1 MIFGSCIYSL
11 LKLGSL
17 KEKGLPV
24 NKQRFVWEK
33 ITLELK
39 NPIRIAYGKSNKS
52 QIYWIRLAG
61 DNGWGEAVIPSYGV
75 NSDKEML
82 AFWANAAWS
91 PVHFPVSIH
100 QVQRWIGEGGP
111 APARCALEL
120 ALLDRIGRE
129 EGKPLY
135 QILDLPEPE
144 PLSTSYTIS
153 LDTPQKM
160 AEIARNE
167 KAYPILKIKLGGD
180 DDEDCIAAIREVRPD
195 AKIWV
200 DVNAAWD
207 LPKAIKMVRQLSV
220 FNLEL
225 IEQPLGR
232 DQITEMGRLQSTTH
246 IPIVADE
253 SVQNIEDVHALGL
266 AGVAGINL
274 KLMKTGGILPAL
286 EMIRIA
292 RDYNMRI
299 MLGCMIETSL
309 GVTAM
314 AHLSGIADWI
324 DLDAPLLIKNDP
336 FKGLQYDRHLKIK
349 FSHQP
354 GIGIQLRI

>member
-1 MIFGSCIYSL
+1 M
-11 LKLGSL
+11 
-17 KEKGLPV
+17 

-33 ITLELK
+33 IALELK
-39 NPIRIAYGKSNKS
+39 NPFPVAYGESN
-52 QIYWIRLAG
+52 IHHVYWIRLAE
-61 DNGWGEAVIPSYGV
+61 DNGWGEGTIPSFSGI
-75 NSDKEML
+75 SDKEL
-82 AFWANAAWS
+82 VACWVNVAHS
-91 PVHFPVSIH
+91 DEHFPVSVH
-100 QVQRWIGEGGP
+100 QVQGWIGEECP

-120 ALLDRIGRE
+120 ALLDRIGRD

-144 PLSTSYTIS
+144 DLYTSFTIA

-160 AEIARNE
+160 AEIARE
-167 KAYPILKIKLGGD
+167 RKTCPILKVKLGGK

-195 AKIWV
+195 AKIRL

-207 LPKAIKMVRQLSV
+207 LSTAKKMVRQLSV
-220 FNLEL
+220 YNLEL
-225 IEQPLGR
+225 IEQPLAR
-232 DQITEMGRLQSTTH
+232 DQITEMGRLQSMTQ

-253 SVQNIEDVHALGL
+253 SVQNLEDVHALGL

-286 EMIRIA
+286 KMIQIA
-292 RDYNMRI
+292 QEYNMRI

-324 DLDAPLLIKNDP
+324 DLDSPLLVKNDP
-336 FKGLQYDRHLKIK
+336 FEGLTYDKHLKITIP
-349 FSHQP
+349 HQP
-354 GIGIQLRI
+354 GIGVQRRT

>member
-1 MIFGSCIYSL
+1 
-11 LKLGSL
+11 
-17 KEKGLPV
+17 V
-24 NKQRFVWEK
+24 NKQRLVWEK
-33 ITLELK
+33 IALELK
-39 NPIRIAYGKSNKS
+39 NPFRVAYGESS
-52 QIYWIRLAG
+52 ICYVYWIRLAE
-61 DNGWGEAVIPSYGV
+61 DNGWGEGAIPFSGG

-82 AFWANAAWS
+82 ACWEKAARS
-91 PVHFPVSIH
+91 PVNFPVSIH
-100 QVQRWIGEGGP
+100 QVQGWMGEGGT
-111 APARCALEL
+111 APARCALEM
-120 ALLDRIGRE
+120 ALLDRIGRN

-135 QILDLPEPE
+135 QILDLPKPE

-167 KAYPILKIKLGGD
+167 KACPILKIKLGGE

-220 FNLEL
+220 YNLEL
-225 IEQPLGR
+225 IEQPLAR
-232 DQITEMGRLQSTTH
+232 DQMTEMGILQSTTK

-253 SVQNIEDVHALGL
+253 SVQNLEDVHALGL

-274 KLMKTGGILPAL
+274 KLMKVGGILNAL
-286 EMIRIA
+286 EMIRVA
-292 RDYNMRI
+292 KDYGMRI
-299 MLGCMIETSL
+299 MLGCMIETSI

-314 AHLSGIADWI
+314 AHLCGLAEWV
-324 DLDAPLLIKNDP
+324 DLDVPLLVKNDP
-336 FKGLQYDRHLKIK
+336 FEGLRYDKHLKISIPK
-349 FSHQP
+349 QA
-354 GIGIQLRI
+354 GIGVQNKIT

>member
-1 MIFGSCIYSL
+1 
-11 LKLGSL
+11 
-17 KEKGLPV
+17 V

-39 NPIRIAYGKSNKS
+39 NSIPIAYEKRSKFN
-52 QIYWIRLAG
+52 IYWIRLAG
-61 DNGWGEAVIPSYGV
+61 DNGWGEGAISSYGG
-75 NSDKEML
+75 NTDKEL
-82 AFWANAAWS
+82 IACWANAAWS

-100 QVQRWIGEGGP
+100 QVQGWIGEGGP

-120 ALLDRIGRE
+120 ALLDRIGRD

-135 QILDLPEPE
+135 QILDLPEPGT
-144 PLSTSYTIS
+144 LSTSYTIS

-167 KAYPILKIKLGGD
+167 KAYPILKVKLGGE

-195 AKIWV
+195 AKIRA

-207 LPKAIKMVRQLSV
+207 LPKAIKMVRKLSV
-220 FNLEL
+220 YNLEL

-232 DQITEMGRLQSTTH
+232 DQITEMGILQSTTS

-253 SVQNIEDVHALGL
+253 SVQNLGDVHALGL

-286 EMIRIA
+286 EMIQIA

-299 MLGCMIETSL
+299 MLGCGIETSL

-314 AHLSGIADWI
+314 AHLIGLAEWI
-324 DLDAPLLIKNDP
+324 DLDSPLLIKNDP
-336 FKGLQYDRHLKIK
+336 FIGLKYDRHLKIK
-349 FSHQP
+349 LSNQP
-354 GIGIQLRI
+354 GIGIQLRT

>member
-1 MIFGSCIYSL
+1 
-11 LKLGSL
+11 
-17 KEKGLPV
+17 V

-39 NPIRIAYGKSNKS
+39 NPNRIAYGKSSKFL
-52 QIYWIRLAG
+52 IYWIRLAG
-61 DNGWGEAVIPSYGV
+61 DNGWGEAAIPSDGG

-82 AFWANAAWS
+82 VFWANAARS
-91 PVHFPVSIH
+91 HVHFPVSIH
-100 QVQRWIGEGGP
+100 QVQGWMGEGGP

-120 ALLDRIGRE
+120 ALLDRIGRI

-135 QILDLPEPE
+135 QVLDLPEPE
-144 PLSTSYTIS
+144 PLPTSFTIA

-167 KAYPILKIKLGGD
+167 KAYPILKLKLGGE

-195 AKIWV
+195 AKLRV

-220 FNLEL
+220 YNLEL

-232 DQITEMGRLQSTTH
+232 DQITEMGILQSTTH

-299 MLGCMIETSL
+299 MLGCVIETSL

-314 AHLSGIADWI
+314 AHLSGLAEWI

-336 FKGLQYDRHLKIK
+336 FTGLNYDRHLKIK
-349 FSHQP
+349 LSHQP
-354 GIGIQLRI
+354 GIGVQLQS

>member
-1 MIFGSCIYSL
+1 M
-11 LKLGSL
+11 
-17 KEKGLPV
+17 

-39 NPIRIAYGKSNKS
+39 NPNRISYGKSSKF

-61 DNGWGEAVIPSYGV
+61 DNGWGETAIPCDGG

-82 AFWANAAWS
+82 AFWEIVARS
-91 PVHFPVSIH
+91 PVNFPVSIH
-100 QVQRWIGEGGP
+100 QVHGWMGEGGP
-111 APARCALEL
+111 PPARCALEL
-120 ALLDRIGRE
+120 ALLDRIGRD

-144 PLSTSYTIS
+144 PLSSSYTIS

-167 KAYPILKIKLGGD
+167 KACPILKIKLGGE

-195 AKIWV
+195 AKLRV

-207 LPKAIKMVRQLSV
+207 LPKAIKMARQLSIY
-220 FNLEL
+220 NLEL
-225 IEQPLGR
+225 IEQPLAR
-232 DQITEMGRLQSTTH
+232 DQITEMGILQSTTH

-274 KLMKTGGILPAL
+274 KLMKMGGILPAL
-286 EMIRIA
+286 EMIQVA
-292 RDYNMRI
+292 RDYNMHI

-314 AHLSGIADWI
+314 AHLSGLAEWI

-336 FKGLQYDRHLKIK
+336 FNGLKYDKHLKIK
-349 FSHQP
+349 LSELP
-354 GIGIQLRI
+354 GIGIQLRT